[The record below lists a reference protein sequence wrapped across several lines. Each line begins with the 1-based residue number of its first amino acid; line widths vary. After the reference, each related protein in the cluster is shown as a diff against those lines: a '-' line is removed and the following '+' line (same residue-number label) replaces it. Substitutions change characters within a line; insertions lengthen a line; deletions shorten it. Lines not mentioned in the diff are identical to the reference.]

1 MFRLLPKTH
10 SQNMLPGTQD
20 YVSVFYRDAENA
32 DDKTID
38 YVSVFWQNKDAEKE
52 RKGKK
57 SQLTVLS
64 ATEVFLSMTVVPIIG
79 ASPTSMDASMDVLD
93 TSPRLP
99 ESVDLLTFCKT
110 FFCLGLSSGTF

>member
-1 MFRLLPKTH
+1 MPTQTIFFI
-10 SQNMLPGTQD
+10 TQD
-20 YVSVFYRDAENA
+20 YVLVFYWDAETSSV
-32 DDKTID
+32 DDKAVD

-52 RKGKK
+52 RKK

-64 ATEVFLSMTVVPIIG
+64 ATEVFLSMTAVPIIQ

-93 TSPRLP
+93 RSPRLP
-99 ESVDLLTFCKT
+99 RSVDLLTSSQT